1 MSRSWPPFAALV
13 APVVFATIACTAD
26 DMATSQTTSNGASAT
41 TTATEST
48 TTSGSTAGES
58 TTTAAATDT
67 DTDTTADE
75 PLACNGHPELCDRP
89 LDQVT
94 LPATHNSFSATA
106 DGFAPLVAN
115 HHAGIVAQLEA
126 GVRGLLLDVTVDGD
140 ETALCH
146 GPCFLGSTPH
156 AEVLAQL
163 ADFLE
168 QHPREV
174 IVIIYQDDVPPARI
188 EADFVDAGLVDR
200 VWTWDGGP
208 MPTLGAMI
216 DADTRLVVTAESEG
230 PPPAWYHHAW
240 DVFWDT
246 PYSFSAASEFSCA
259 LNRGSLESPL
269 FLVNH
274 WLGTEEGLPSE
285 AQAAEA
291 NAYDVLY
298 GRADGCRRES
308 GRQPTLLAVDWWE
321 TGDLFAVV
329 DALNGL

>member
-1 MSRSWPPFAALV
+1 MAVSRAWSPSVALLALATLACAA
-13 APVVFATIACTAD
+13 D
-26 DMATSQTTSNGASAT
+26 ESATSQTTSEGS
-41 TTATEST
+41 TAMT
-48 TTSGSTAGES
+48 TAGES
-58 TTTAAATDT
+58 TTTSGPGTATSAS
-67 DTDTTADE
+67 TTAAETTGTTAVE

-174 IVIIYQDDVPPARI
+174 VVIIYQDDVPPARI
-188 EADFVDAGLVDR
+188 EADFVDAGLVER

-298 GRADGCRRES
+298 GRADACRRES